1 MQEKAHTDWLHRKK
15 EFEEQER
22 QKKIAEERQ
31 KEKERQVEI
40 EKERKEEAEKLRLAE
55 EERKK
60 EWQKKKEER
69 YSFVLYVNVLNLTE
83 IIANRIKS
91 SRLEGVFDDNFSYF
105 SSKPYVVTPSSE
117 LCHRD
122 GSDEGSQHVYM

>member
-1 MQEKAHTDWLHRKK
+1 MDWLHRKK

-55 EERKK
+55 EDRKK

-69 YSFVLYVNVLNLTE
+69 YCFVVCVIFFQLDIQCKVSADIE
-83 IIANRIKS
+83 
-91 SRLEGVFDDNFSYF
+91 
-105 SSKPYVVTPSSE
+105 
-117 LCHRD
+117 
-122 GSDEGSQHVYM
+122 

>member
-1 MQEKAHTDWLHRKK
+1 M
-15 EFEEQER
+15 
-22 QKKIAEERQ
+22 
-31 KEKERQVEI
+31 EI

-105 SSKPYVVTPSSE
+105 SSKPYVVTPHLNCVIE
-117 LCHRD
+117 TVQMRD
-122 GSDEGSQHVYM
+122 HNMFICRINKNYL